1 MTSDP
6 LDSLFT
12 TPDMAAVFAP
22 STRLQ
27 AMLDVEAALAR
38 AEAAAGVIPAEAVKP
53 IATACD
59 AALFDLAALG
69 RAGRQAGNLAIP
81 MVAALTARVA
91 DAAPKAAAWVHWG
104 ATSQDIIDSG
114 LMLQLRVALALLEA
128 DMARL
133 DRSLA
138 KLARRH
144 AKSVMVGRTWLQQA
158 VPVSFGL
165 KAAGWLSALRRDRQR
180 LHEFKPR
187 LLVLQFGGAAGTLAS
202 LGTKG
207 PAVAARLARELH
219 LGLPELPWHSQR
231 DRVVELA
238 AWGGLLSGNLGKM
251 ARDIS
256 LLMQSEVAEVFEPAG
271 AGKGGSSAMPQ
282 KRNPVACAAVLANAA
297 RVPGLLAT
305 LFAAMPQEHERGLGG
320 WQAEWRVLPELLGLV
335 AGSLSAMAETIEGL
349 EVDPKRMRRNLDAS
363 NGLVLAEAASI
374 ALGQAIGKAAAHKL
388 VSDASRRAVVESRP
402 LPDILAAMPEAAVHL
417 DRAAL
422 KRVFDPLRYLGASD
436 KFIAAALRQ
445 KVKGR

>member
-27 AMLDVEAALAR
+27 AMLDVETALAR

-53 IATACD
+53 ITAACD
-59 AALFDLAALG
+59 AALFDLGALG

-91 DAAPKAAAWVHWG
+91 EAAPKAAAWVHWG

-114 LMLQLRVALALLEA
+114 LMLQVRVALALLEA

-133 DRSLA
+133 DRALA

-180 LHEFKPR
+180 LNELKPR

-202 LGTKG
+202 LGSKG

-231 DRVVELA
+231 DRIVELG

-256 LLMQSEVAEVFEPAG
+256 LLMQSEVAEVFEPAA
-271 AGKGGSSAMPQ
+271 AGRGGSSAMPQ

-320 WQAEWRVLPELLGLV
+320 WQAEWQLLPDLLGLV
-335 AGSLSAMAETIEGL
+335 SGSLSAMAETIEGL
-349 EVDPKRMRRNLDAS
+349 EVDTKRMRRNLEAS

-374 ALGQAIGKAAAHKL
+374 ALGQKIGKAAAHKL
-388 VSDASRRAVVESRP
+388 VAEASRRAVAEARP
-402 LPDILAAMPEAAVHL
+402 LADILATMPEVTPHL
-417 DRAAL
+417 DSAAL
-422 KRVFDPLRYLGASD
+422 KRVFDPARYLGASD